1 MYTSGEVADELAVP
15 PSTLRLYVKR
25 AGKLLSKAARSKSGR
40 RFSALDLEKLRQLR
54 ELLRG
59 GERFDV
65 ALTKVDQTVDA
76 SGTSD
81 ELPAEI
87 DRSKSYALLVEA
99 VASIQAQSAELAA
112 QGAQLAEQGDA
123 LDEAKRELAVI
134 KAWLALPAWRRLLTT
149 PNLNKPPA

>member
-112 QGAQLAEQGDA
+112 QSVALA
-123 LDEAKRELAVI
+123 EAKRRLGIIE
-134 KAWLALPAWRRLLTT
+134 AWLLLPAWRRLLTT
-149 PNLNKPPA
+149 PNLNKPAP

>member
-25 AGKLLSKAARSKSGR
+25 ASKILSKAARSKSGR

-112 QGAQLAEQGDA
+112 QSVALA
-123 LDEAKRELAVI
+123 EAKRRLGIIE
-134 KAWLALPAWRRLLTT
+134 AWLLLPAWRRLLTT
-149 PNLNKPPA
+149 PDLDKPAP

>member
-99 VASIQAQSAELAA
+99 VARIQAQSAELAA
-112 QGAQLAEQGDA
+112 QSLALA
-123 LDEAKRELAVI
+123 EAKRRLGIIE
-134 KAWLALPAWRRLLTT
+134 AWLLLPAWRRLLTT
-149 PNLNKPPA
+149 PNLNKPAA

>member
-112 QGAQLAEQGDA
+112 QSLALA
-123 LDEAKRELAVI
+123 EAKRRLGIIE
-134 KAWLALPAWRRLLTT
+134 AWLLLPAWRRLLTT
-149 PNLNKPPA
+149 PNLNKPAA

>member
-25 AGKLLSKAARSKSGR
+25 ASKILSKAARSKSGR

-112 QGAQLAEQGDA
+112 QSLALA
-123 LDEAKRELAVI
+123 EAKRRLGIIE
-134 KAWLALPAWRRLLTT
+134 AWLLLPAWRRLLTT
-149 PNLNKPPA
+149 PNLNKPAA

>member
-99 VASIQAQSAELAA
+99 VARIQAQSAELAA
-112 QGAQLAEQGDA
+112 QSVALA
-123 LDEAKRELAVI
+123 EAKRRLGIIE
-134 KAWLALPAWRRLLTT
+134 AWLLLPAWRRLLTT
-149 PNLNKPPA
+149 PDLDKPAP

>member
-112 QGAQLAEQGDA
+112 QSVALA
-123 LDEAKRELAVI
+123 EAKRRLGIIE
-134 KAWLALPAWRRLLTT
+134 AWLLLPAWRRLLTT
-149 PNLNKPPA
+149 PDLDKPAA

>member
-112 QGAQLAEQGDA
+112 QSLALA
-123 LDEAKRELAVI
+123 EAKRRLGIIE
-134 KAWLALPAWRRLLTT
+134 AWLLLPAWRRLLTT
-149 PNLNKPPA
+149 PDLDKPAP

>member
-25 AGKLLSKAARSKSGR
+25 ASKILSKAARSKSGR

-59 GERFDV
+59 GERFEV

-81 ELPAEI
+81 ELPVAL
-87 DRSKSYALLVEA
+87 DRGKSYALLVEA
-99 VASIQAQSAELAA
+99 VASIQAQSVALSAQGVALAA
-112 QGAQLAEQGDA
+112 QGVA
-123 LDEAKRELAVI
+123 LDEARRELAAI
-134 KAWLALPAWRRLLTT
+134 KEWLALPAWRRLLTT
-149 PNLNKPPA
+149 PNLNKPAA

>member
-112 QGAQLAEQGDA
+112 QSVALA
-123 LDEAKRELAVI
+123 EAKRRLGIIE
-134 KAWLALPAWRRLLTT
+134 AWLLLPAWRRLLTT
-149 PNLNKPPA
+149 PNLNKPAA

>member
-112 QGAQLAEQGDA
+112 QSVALA
-123 LDEAKRELAVI
+123 EAKRRLGIIE
-134 KAWLALPAWRRLLTT
+134 AWLLLPAWRRLLTT
-149 PNLNKPPA
+149 PDLDKPAP

>member
-112 QGAQLAEQGDA
+112 QSLALA
-123 LDEAKRELAVI
+123 EAKRRLGIIE
-134 KAWLALPAWRRLLTT
+134 AWLLLPAWRRSLTT
-149 PNLNKPPA
+149 PNLNKPAA

>member
-112 QGAQLAEQGDA
+112 QSLALA
-123 LDEAKRELAVI
+123 EAKRRLGIIA
-134 KAWLALPAWRRLLTT
+134 AWLLLPAWRRLLTT
-149 PNLNKPPA
+149 PNLNKPAP